1 MLARAPNPA
10 GRWPVIVGWAFAAAF
25 AGRPTGD
32 SPAKGNRQREG
43 EKEVTC
49 AVEGSS
55 SSWLNLAERWFREI
69 TDKRI
74 RCGVFR
80 SVKELV
86 PAITE
91 DIEKHNEDP
100 QVFVVNGQR
109 RGDVLK
115 SLASAGRSR

>member
-1 MLARAPNPA
+1 MVPCLDILWVLLVSPVRCLERGMLARAPNPA

-55 SSWLNLAERWFREI
+55 SSWLNLAERLFR
-69 TDKRI
+69 
-74 RCGVFR
+74 
-80 SVKELV
+80 
-86 PAITE
+86 
-91 DIEKHNEDP
+91 
-100 QVFVVNGQR
+100 
-109 RGDVLK
+109 
-115 SLASAGRSR
+115 